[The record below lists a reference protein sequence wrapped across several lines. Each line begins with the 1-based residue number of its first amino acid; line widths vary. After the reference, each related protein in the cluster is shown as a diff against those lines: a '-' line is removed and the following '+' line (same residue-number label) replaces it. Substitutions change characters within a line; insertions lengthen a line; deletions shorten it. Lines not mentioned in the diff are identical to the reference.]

1 MMSAVNPNT
10 PSDAANTPVA
20 VLNPYF
26 KNCRRLITFPA
37 PYAESSPSSDGAGF
51 KSYSLAN

>member
-1 MMSAVNPNT
+1 MSAVNPRT
-10 PSDAANTPVA
+10 PNDAANTPVA

-26 KNCRRLITFPA
+26 KNCRRLMTFPA
-37 PYAESSPSSDGAGF
+37 PYAVSSPPNDGAGF

>member
-1 MMSAVNPNT
+1 MSAVNPKT
-10 PSDAANTPVA
+10 PNDAANTPVA

-26 KNCRRLITFPA
+26 KNCRRLMTFPE
-37 PYAESSPSSDGAGF
+37 PYAASSPPKEGAGF